1 MTRTIHDIT
10 DELDYLKRDTTM
22 STSLWMEVYIEL
34 MRELR
39 DVHKANAFDYDGLI
53 AQAHYE
59 DVKNHSQRAIEN
71 EYDRQW
77 SMSLHPWAW
86 RGIAV
91 WFVVLNVVGLVAL
104 WAR

>member
-10 DELDYLKRDTTM
+10 NELDCLKRDTAM

-34 MRELR
+34 MHELR
-39 DVHKANAFDYDGLI
+39 DVHNAFDYDELI
-53 AQAHYE
+53 ENAHYE
-59 DVKNHSQRAIEN
+59 DVQNHLQRAIED

-77 SMSLHPWAW
+77 SMPLHPWAW
-86 RGIAV
+86 RVIAV
-91 WFVVLNVVGLVAL
+91 WFVVGNIVGLVAL